1 MKHYEI
7 HYEQAY
13 CSYFDI
19 TIIRKFTLCNDV
31 SIKEE
36 ISGFYYG
43 EPDLSGLETFKEKNY
58 LIMESES
65 GEDDL

>member
-7 HYEQAY
+7 HYEQDY

-19 TIIRKFTLCNDV
+19 TIIRKITSCNGV

-58 LIMESES
+58 LLRESEN
-65 GEDDL
+65 E